1 MNHSSQQPSSPGLRR
16 RGKARL
22 VSLFAAPAA
31 LAVFAGVGCGESGG
45 RMDADPDPA
54 VTETGAEAPEPAA
67 EGAEDSADA
76 PGSAEE
82 RRNTGN
88 ASVAR
93 IIDGDT
99 LEVFGG
105 GGILPADAGATVRLL
120 EIDAPE
126 VGTCHA
132 DEATDRL
139 SDLLPLGS
147 DIRIERDEDLK
158 DPYGRYLLYVW
169 NDGGEFVN
177 EAMVSGGDA
186 KATLYPPNDKHW
198 PTISGAADEAEQV
211 EAGLWAGCDETSPA
225 SDPADTPTDLPTDE
239 FADIPTDEPA
249 DVPTDTPET
258 EPSQDTSPAEPPA
271 GGPDVDCSDL
281 SGPTPVGPD
290 DPYRLDRDGD
300 GVGCDE

>member
-1 MNHSSQQPSSPGLRR
+1 
-16 RGKARL
+16 
-22 VSLFAAPAA
+22 
-31 LAVFAGVGCGESGG
+31 
-45 RMDADPDPA
+45 MDADP
-54 VTETGAEAPEPAA
+54 EPAA
-67 EGAEDSADA
+67 TEPGPKDSEPSAGSEEPADA
-76 PGSAEE
+76 PASSEE
-82 RRNTGN
+82 RRSTAH

-105 GGILPADAGATVRLL
+105 GGVLPDGASATVRLL

-147 DIRIERDEDLK
+147 DVRIERDKDLK
-158 DPYGRYLLYVW
+158 DGYGRYLLYVW

-186 KATLYPPNDKHW
+186 KAVLYPPNDKHW

-211 EAGLWAGCDETSPA
+211 GAGLWAGCDDPTPVPETTDTPDEPTDVPA
-225 SDPADTPTDLPTDE
+225 ETPTDLPEQEPEPEPEPSRETQSPELPADG
-239 FADIPTDEPA
+239 ADI
-249 DVPTDTPET
+249 
-258 EPSQDTSPAEPPA
+258 
-271 GGPDVDCSDL
+271 DCSDL
-281 SGPTPVGPD
+281 PGPTPV
-290 DPYRLDRDGD
+290 DPGDPHDLDRDGD
-300 GVGCDE
+300 GIGCNS